1 MKKMNLVVIALLF
14 VASASINALAQTEKK
29 ESTTAGAWRQA
40 MPEAE
45 ETSNGL
51 SVVMDE
57 SKDNVENRETTA
69 ETEKRILGLQ
79 RRLMEAHKQRDL
91 VALKQL
97 LADDFVPVG
106 ANLTPI
112 QTDKT
117 RYIEWA
123 QKNLDLKSYT
133 LGKITVRVYRT
144 TALVTVPYKQQAT
157 IGGLPADGDFIATD
171 VWVKRGKLWQAVS
184 HHVSQISK

>member
-1 MKKMNLVVIALLF
+1 
-14 VASASINALAQTEKK
+14 
-29 ESTTAGAWRQA
+29 
-40 MPEAE
+40 
-45 ETSNGL
+45 
-51 SVVMDE
+51 
-57 SKDNVENRETTA
+57 
-69 ETEKRILGLQ
+69 
-79 RRLMEAHKQRDL
+79 MEAHKQRDL

-184 HHVSQISK
+184 HHVSRYRNRNKFFASDANKFLRIKRANRFISNLFFNAFAFNSGLQPTGVVKPKITDNSSTSLIYYRSVEFACSKRLNFKSRLQKT